1 MNKKNK
7 NKNKMEM
14 SKKILWLS
22 YIIGITL
29 ALTVIIC
36 SFMNIDCSNITTL
49 AGVAWLEI
57 SASNIFYYTMNKR
70 LNAPKIIVGL
80 YNDLPDIDLMIRT
93 SGEIR
98 ISNFMLWQLSYAE
111 LYFPNCYFPEFNEQ
125 EQDKAILEYTKRDRR
140 FGSVIK
146 E

>member
-80 YNDLPDIDLMIRT
+80 YNDLPDDLKKQVDINNLF
-93 SGEIR
+93 
-98 ISNFMLWQLSYAE
+98 SNLM
-111 LYFPNCYFPEFNEQ
+111 N
-125 EQDKAILEYTKRDRR
+125 
-140 FGSVIK
+140 
-146 E
+146 